1 MRISTGDTIAVYA
14 GLRGQAKA
22 YSHNSK
28 RVLGMFRFLSGK
40 GMSSLG
46 EEFEVLAVMS
56 ILSIVER
63 SRRGLA
69 IQRKDYGIRS

>member
-22 YSHNSK
+22 YSYNSK

-40 GMSSLG
+40 GMGSLG

-56 ILSIVER
+56 ILAVVER

-69 IQRKDYGIRS
+69 MQRRDFGIKS

>member
-22 YSHNSK
+22 YSNNSK
-28 RVLGMFRFLSGK
+28 RVLGMFRFLNGK
-40 GMSSLG
+40 GMGNLG

-56 ILSIVER
+56 ILAIVER

-69 IQRKDYGIRS
+69 MQRRDFGIRS